1 MYLLKRNFVSTMEWK
16 YFLISVSGE
25 GGKKTSWEPWSTTEQ
40 PMSSPTQLWPRGN
53 VGFEFGALPIFQM
66 NLGIGIFDLT
76 SHDF

>member
-1 MYLLKRNFVSTMEWK
+1 MEWK
-16 YFLISVSGE
+16 YFSLSGE
-25 GGKKTSWEPWSTTEQ
+25 GCKQTSWEPWATTEE